1 VIAQLK
7 KKYFPY
13 MMGQHYMAHKT
24 NLVVQALLDLPMV
37 VKLEEFLQSLYFYFS
52 SSLKQHLEFIKLLE
66 IVENK
71 RVQDFIKYEDFLDI
85 IYWSL

>member
-24 NLVVQALLDLPMV
+24 NLVVQALLDLPMM
-37 VKLEEFLQSLYFYFS
+37 VKSEGLLQSLYFYFS
-52 SSLKQHLEFIKLLE
+52 SSPKQHSEFIKLLE
-66 IVENK
+66 IVESK
-71 RVQDFIKYEDFLDI
+71 RVQDFVKCKNFLDI